1 MNSPPDQPPENS
13 GQKQDT
19 RFKPGRS
26 GNPLGKPP
34 GARNK
39 VYRAVE
45 ALLDGEAEALTRKAV
60 DLALNGDTI
69 ALRLCLDR
77 IAPPRKSRAVTLDLP
92 ELRSAADV
100 LAGMTALIQ
109 AMANGEISPDEAQ
122 QVAGILEGVRRVI
135 ETNEFEQRIAALEGP
150 R

>member
-1 MNSPPDQPPENS
+1 MSDLPPKNS

-34 GARNK
+34 GTRNK

-45 ALLDGEAEALTRKAV
+45 ALLDGEAEALTRKV
-60 DLALNGDTI
+60 VELAMRGDTV

-92 ELRSAADV
+92 ELRSATDV
-100 LAGMTALIQ
+100 LAGMSAILQ
-109 AMANGEISPDEAQ
+109 AMSSGEISPDEAQ
-122 QVAGILEGVRRVI
+122 QIAVILEGARRAI
-135 ETNEFEQRIAALEGP
+135 ETHEFEQRIAALETRP
-150 R
+150 